1 MKQAA
6 MISLAMAIALGGACS
21 RKGSSMESVGDS
33 VTPQSVGAIHL
44 SETSLFPEKYRT
56 AVEKVAKSV
65 GRPEEFFASIEGKKG
80 TGELV
85 FHLWHQDAF
94 KPENRNVVGNPGGQC
109 RDVYFD
115 VEKGEVTKTLWWQ

>member
-1 MKQAA
+1 MKN
-6 MISLAMAIALGGACS
+6 I
-21 RKGSSMESVGDS
+21 GDT
-33 VTPQSVGAIHL
+33 VTPESVGAIHL
-44 SETSLFPEKYRT
+44 SETGLFPEKHRP

-65 GRPEEFFASIEGKKG
+65 GKPGEFFAAIEEKKG

-115 VEKGEVTKTLWWQ
+115 PQKGEVTRTLWWQ